1 MKQRKTTNEKEKRD
15 RNKTIAKYAGRHG
28 ISIRFQLI
36 LGFLVPVLFIVAVG
50 FISYRKAST
59 GLTTNYEQASTTAAE
74 MTITSMEEAMRTIM
88 ATTSEIASDTTVMSY
103 ALGGYDSDSA
113 KQSQAKDSIS
123 NKLNVKETTSDM
135 IAEIHV
141 IPIEGDEIVTTRNI
155 GTVAEKSFITELA
168 ASEDGGLLSDNYVH
182 WGTTHPFVDEKM
194 GIGSDEYTLF
204 CSQTC
209 IRGAGKAL
217 VIVDVKTDE
226 VKKLLNKL
234 DFGTEA
240 QVSFVTKEGTEVQS
254 ADNIRISD
262 TEFFQKGKADDAESV
277 SEYVTYNG
285 KKYFFLMLKSTTTG
299 GYLTAM
305 VPESVITESSRGML
319 RITVIMVVAACIAAL
334 LLSMIII
341 ENITGN
347 IDKSV
352 VELDRVACGELI
364 LDEKARKNGNRRN
377 EFGKLHG
384 AMHNTVSNIRE
395 LVLTVKRMIVTVKD
409 SGEKVNSSSQTVGN
423 MVQNMSGRV
432 EEILYSIEK
441 ENQEVVNCNDQME
454 KLSLKIK
461 TVSDSILSTIDQV
474 NNSKETIRTG
484 MDVMHNMTDQ
494 SMQTVAATDAAK
506 MQVTTL
512 GEKLKDVESFV
523 DSIEEIAEQTN
534 LLSLNASIEAARA
547 GENGKGFSVVAQE
560 IRKLADD
567 SAKTAQSIQRVIAE
581 IRVYSGDAMSK
592 VETAEEIV
600 ASQEQSVENTADIF
614 SSINTFMEDLM
625 TNMQS
630 VTEAV
635 EEMNSERAG
644 TLEAIRRIS
653 ELSEGTVASANE
665 VSVSLEQQ
673 TAGASLLAQEAKKLA
688 ENMCELETAVAGFK
702 LTREEIEEQPGKGAK
717 KKMKRGL
724 KWKNTAL

>member
-1 MKQRKTTNEKEKRD
+1 MRQKKTELKQKKSRNEK
-15 RNKTIAKYAGRHG
+15 IAKYAERHG

-50 FISYRKAST
+50 FISYRKASA
-59 GLTTNYEQASTTAAE
+59 GLTANYEQASTTAAE
-74 MTITSMEEAMRTIM
+74 MTVTSMEEAMRTIM
-88 ATTSEIASDTTVMSY
+88 ATTSEVASDTTVMSY
-103 ALGGYDSDSA
+103 SLGGYDSDSA
-113 KQSQAKDSIS
+113 KQAQAKESIS

-141 IPIEGDEIVTTRNI
+141 IPVEGDEIVTTRNI
-155 GTVAEKSFITELA
+155 GTVAKKSFITELA

-182 WGTTHPFVDEKM
+182 WGTEHPFIDEQM

-217 VIVDVKTDE
+217 VIVDVKTDA
-226 VKKLLNKL
+226 VKELLNKL

-240 QVSFVTKEGTEVQS
+240 QVSFVTKEGREVQGT
-254 ADNIRISD
+254 DHIRISD
-262 TEFFQKGKADDAESV
+262 TEFFQKGKADDTEQV
-277 SEYVTYNG
+277 SKYVTYNG
-285 KKYFFLMLKSTTTG
+285 RKYFFLMLKSDTTD

-305 VPESVITESSRGML
+305 VPESVITASSRGML
-319 RITVIMVVAACIAAL
+319 RITILMVVAACIVAM
-334 LLSMIII
+334 LLSTLII

-352 VELDRVACGELI
+352 VSLDRVARGELI
-364 LDEKARKNGNRRN
+364 LDEKKGKKEQTN

-384 AMHNTVSNIRE
+384 AIHNTVSNIRE

-409 SGEKVNSSSQTVGN
+409 SGEKVNSSSQTVGS
-423 MVQNMSGRV
+423 MVQNMSGRI
-432 EEILYSIEK
+432 EEILHTIEK
-441 ENQEVVNCNDQME
+441 EDEEVGNCNDQME

-461 TVSDSILSTIDQV
+461 TVSDSILTTIDQV

-494 SMQTVAATDAAK
+494 STQTVVATDAAK
-506 MQVTTL
+506 KQVTTL

-581 IRVYSGDAMSK
+581 IRIYSGEAMSK

-600 ASQEQSVENTADIF
+600 ASQEQSVENTAEIF
-614 SSINTFMEDLM
+614 SSINAFMEDLM
-625 TNMQS
+625 ENMQS
-630 VTEAV
+630 VTDAV

-644 TLEAIRRIS
+644 TLAAIRRIS
-653 ELSEGTVASANE
+653 ELSQGTVASANE
-665 VSVSLEQQ
+665 VGASLEQQ
-673 TAGASLLAQEAKKLA
+673 TEGASLLAQEAKKLA
-688 ENMCELETAVAGFK
+688 ENMYELETAVAGFK
-702 LTREEIEEQPGKGAK
+702 LNREEIAEPETKGAK
-717 KKMKRGL
+717 KKRGS
-724 KWKNTAL
+724 KWKHTAS